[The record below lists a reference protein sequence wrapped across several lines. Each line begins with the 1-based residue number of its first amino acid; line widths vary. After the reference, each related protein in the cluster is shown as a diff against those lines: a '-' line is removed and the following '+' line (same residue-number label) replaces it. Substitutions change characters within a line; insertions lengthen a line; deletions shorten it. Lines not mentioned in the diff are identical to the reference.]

1 MLKNTFT
8 GFSLPKQKWSTTWR
22 WAKMLCTRIAH
33 LPFKK
38 NNGLPQSVRQN
49 GVYVIAVVACLWWD
63 EHNIL
68 EKKEKGQSLSEN
80 LKCNTMH
87 FYRFD
92 TTSLAQLHCLT
103 VPHIMTPMH
112 PPPPHP
118 HTPHLNHHMKGTYFV
133 IINYWKNL
141 FNLQSC

>member
-1 MLKNTFT
+1 
-8 GFSLPKQKWSTTWR
+8 
-22 WAKMLCTRIAH
+22 MLCARIVH

-49 GVYVIAVVACLWWD
+49 GVYATAVAACLWWD

-87 FYRFD
+87 FYRF
-92 TTSLAQLHCLT
+92 
-103 VPHIMTPMH
+103 
-112 PPPPHP
+112 
-118 HTPHLNHHMKGTYFV
+118 
-133 IINYWKNL
+133 
-141 FNLQSC
+141 